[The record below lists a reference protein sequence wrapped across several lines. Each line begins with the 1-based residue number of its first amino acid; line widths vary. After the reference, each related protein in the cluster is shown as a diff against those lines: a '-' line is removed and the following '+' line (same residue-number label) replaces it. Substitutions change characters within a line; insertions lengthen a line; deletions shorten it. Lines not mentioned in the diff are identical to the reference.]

1 MRGLLAAVVTLAV
14 PVGAWAG
21 WTFPTLQGEEI
32 PLERFYEG
40 KWCLDFVVAP
50 ECLACAV
57 SIGWL
62 RNWQAEQTQSRI
74 QVALVVPWDT
84 PELRAALEG
93 VPFPVLVDSQFIL
106 ASWFKV
112 QVAPTVVLFAEA
124 TFVKKLEWPFQEEE
138 LRTKLSELE
147 EFVIPRPQDLLGQE
161 PPDFSGVDLA
171 GSPVASEDLPRPV
184 LLFFF
189 STACPA
195 CRASLEMMDDL
206 TRLVPV
212 VLIVLTKGHELT
224 PEDLGKLRDLKG
236 KYGERLRVVLLGD
249 REKEVMDHFRVRW
262 TPTFFLV
269 NAAGTLRAVWE
280 GANEAL
286 PREIADLMQE
296 TGDL

>member
-1 MRGLLAAVVTLAV
+1 MRGLLAAVVTLAIPLGV
-14 PVGAWAG
+14 WAG

-40 KWCLDFVVAP
+40 KWCLDFVMAP
-50 ECLACAV
+50 ECMACAV

-124 TFVKKLEWPFQEEE
+124 TFEKKLEWPFQEEE

-195 CRASLEMMDDL
+195 CRASLEMLDAMVEQ
-206 TRLVPV
+206 VPV
-212 VLIVLTKGHELT
+212 ALLVVTKGHELAST
-224 PEDLGKLRDLKG
+224 DREELAALAETYGTRLYIVIL
-236 KYGERLRVVLLGD
+236 GERE
-249 REKEVMDHFRVRW
+249 RETMESFRIRW
-262 TPTFFLV
+262 TPTFLLV
-269 NAAGTLRAVWE
+269 DATGRLAAVWE
-280 GANEAL
+280 GFSENLLIEL
-286 PREIADLMQE
+286 EELLGE
-296 TGDL
+296 SKE